1 MTPDGLPLVF
11 CRGERA
17 VCHAVDPA
25 TPVADLPAILAL
37 YFGSPPSDETRL
49 VWRSDD
55 GPRAL
60 EPGRPIGDQV
70 PAEAEIELETA

>member
-1 MTPDGLPLVF
+1 MTPEGLPLVF
-11 CRGERA
+11 AHGERA

-25 TPVADLPAILAL
+25 TPAADLPSILAL
-37 YFGSPPSDETRL
+37 YFGDAAPDAARL

-60 EPGRPIGDQV
+60 EPDRAIGEQV
-70 PAEAEIELETA
+70 PADAEIDLTPA